1 MYGERNNEKQRAYV
15 KSLYTER
22 KVTMSIDEA
31 ALLAEANRI
40 NYRLRSTFFY
50 RKLKEYNTLS
60 FPGLVAELYQIEH
73 LYSWNERSQWGIGED
88 AFSYVNSNQNL
99 HLFQVFCHP
108 KLLRE
113 HPRLLAYYRNVAA
126 LSQKSIGYLVKTGV
140 NIKKVE
146 TDTENS
152 FSLNESQALILSR
165 LLNEHVTLIV
175 DSSIQSITREEIY
188 GLLLTSTGAQID
200 GSWRNA
206 IGEEA
211 EKVVQRL
218 LINEVKEQNLLAAL
232 IPRIG
237 QAVEIYDPDR
247 LEEQLGK
254 IERYRGILL
263 TNQTSILFSSDPD
276 VSLLNQN
283 GATVCALEV
292 KGGADPAGALERYG
306 AAKKSFEEV
315 RRVVP
320 GVATII
326 IASCITAEVHTRI
339 KQDPLI
345 TSYYNLTEILG
356 EESTAYK
363 LFIKEIFSYLDIQ
376 TAD

>member
-1 MYGERNNEKQRAYV
+1 MGK
-15 KSLYTER
+15 
-22 KVTMSIDEA
+22 KVTMRPEEA

-60 FPGLVAELYQIEH
+60 FPALVAELITVGH
-73 LYSWNERSQWGIGED
+73 LYSWDDRGQWGIGED
-88 AFSYVNSNQNL
+88 AFTYIKGNCDF

-126 LSQKSIGYLVKTGV
+126 LSQKSVGYLVKTGV
-140 NIKKVE
+140 NIKKFE
-146 TDTENS
+146 SDTENRHA
-152 FSLNESQALILSR
+152 LNENQAFLLSR
-165 LLNEHVTLIV
+165 LFNEHITLIV
-175 DSSIQSITREEIY
+175 DSSIQSITKEELH

-218 LINEVKEQNLLAAL
+218 LVKEVKERNLLAAL
-232 IPRIG
+232 IPRVG
-237 QAVEIYDPDR
+237 QAVELYDPER
-247 LEEQLGK
+247 IEEQLGH
-254 IERYRGILL
+254 IERYRGVLL
-263 TNQTSILFSSDPD
+263 TNRTSILFSSDPD
-276 VSLLNQN
+276 VSLLNRK
-283 GATVCALEV
+283 GTTVCALEV

-315 RRVVP
+315 RRLAP
-320 GVATII
+320 DVATILL
-326 IASCITAEVHTRI
+326 ASCITPEVHTRI
-339 KQDPLI
+339 KHDPLI
-345 TSYYNLTEILG
+345 SSYYNLTEVLA
-356 EESTAYK
+356 EDAAAFK
-363 LFIKEIFSYLDIQ
+363 RFMQEIFTHLEIPSSKTKHRGTRDK
-376 TAD
+376 